1 MMSANS
7 SDGGSGDIIA
17 SSPEA
22 SSELI
27 VEGNCQGRER
37 GSRGARDEG
46 EEGIISRNEGE
57 GERERGAQKQTVRII
72 LERLRPRKSSQVI
85 PDTVVGKRSS
95 KHRKLLPTRQGK
107 QTRTISKASDSA
119 GSVKHDSRQRDAET
133 NGAGD
138 VRERGREDG
147 DDGGGG
153 EEEGEGVRE
162 EVDGV
167 RRGMEMCDAVSEE
180 GETREDDSLLPH
192 VPKLRRTKAIHI
204 HTTGEP
210 SFETLSLSITST
222 DSPSNKEDTEYP
234 PPSTNYQK
242 TERRLARQ
250 RQLEEMRA
258 REAAWEREE
267 RLMRRQG
274 LSRSPETKKKKSR
287 TGGGRHIAW
296 REGTDLVE
304 VFSYSPCSSSSR
316 GSTLEPEEIP

>member
-1 MMSANS
+1 MSR
-7 SDGGSGDIIA
+7 DGGSGA

-22 SSELI
+22 SSEPL

-46 EEGIISRNEGE
+46 EEGRVSRKEGEGE
-57 GERERGAQKQTVRII
+57 GERGTRGAQKQSVRII
-72 LERLRPRKSSQVI
+72 LERLRPRKPSQVI
-85 PDTVVGKRSS
+85 PDAVIGKRSS
-95 KHRKLLPTRQGK
+95 KHRKLLPTRQGR
-107 QTRTISKASDSA
+107 QTISKASGSA
-119 GSVKHDSRQRDAET
+119 SSGKHDSRQRDAET

-138 VRERGREDG
+138 VRGRGREDG

-153 EEEGEGVRE
+153 EEEGEGARE
-162 EVDGV
+162 EMDGV
-167 RRGMEMCDAVSEE
+167 RRGREMCDAVSEE

-192 VPKLRRTKAIHI
+192 VPKLRRTNAIHI

-222 DSPSNKEDTEYP
+222 DSPPNKEDTEYP

-316 GSTLEPEEIP
+316 GSTLEPEEFP